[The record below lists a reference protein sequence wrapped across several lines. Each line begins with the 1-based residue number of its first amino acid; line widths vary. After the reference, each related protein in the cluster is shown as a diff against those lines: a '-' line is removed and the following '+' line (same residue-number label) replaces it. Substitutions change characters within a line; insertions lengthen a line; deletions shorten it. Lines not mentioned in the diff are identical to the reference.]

1 MYIIFFLYKNIDY
14 IGMSSNASRSGVN
27 GNTRAIKKSET
38 TYEIVVYDGG
48 YWSIIIIILSF
59 SEDVVLKT
67 GRHHRNPRDWKR
79 Q

>member
-1 MYIIFFLYKNIDY
+1 
-14 IGMSSNASRSGVN
+14 MSSNASRPGVN

-38 TYEIVVYDGG
+38 IYEIVVYDGG
-48 YWSIIIIILSF
+48 YWSIIIIIIILSF

-67 GRHHRNPRDWKR
+67 GRHHRNNPRDWKS